1 MFGALLDNLRL
12 GRDGGRLQRADRT
25 SLPSQLLDH
34 DEVDMKRT
42 LLAGAVLAII
52 TTAIVL
58 LSDALGLDAQ
68 GVALL
73 GTALGGALGLVPDR
87 SPAQRALAF
96 GVGFVASWF
105 GYGLRAAALPDTA
118 GGRAVAVLV
127 VLAICLAVAGLSR
140 GRLPLWAAFLG
151 AAAIAGAY
159 EPVYAEDPTAF
170 VTSSAATAT
179 SVLLA
184 AGAGF
189 LATALLGPQ
198 VEAERERERV
208 EARLFEPASAAHEP
222 RAQHGPNGHD
232 GHGGH
237 GGHDGHSPAGP
248 PAPQPVGAAP
258 PGAAPVG
265 EHHDPL
271 YPLRPRQED

>member
-1 MFGALLDNLRL
+1 
-12 GRDGGRLQRADRT
+12 
-25 SLPSQLLDH
+25 
-34 DEVDMKRT
+34 MKRT

-96 GVGFVASWF
+96 GVGFLASWV

-118 GGRAVAVLV
+118 GGRAVAVLL
-127 VLAICLAVAGLSR
+127 VLAVCLAVAGLSR

-159 EPVYAEDPTAF
+159 EPVYAEDPSAF

-198 VEAERERERV
+198 VAAERERER
-208 EARLFEPASAAHEP
+208 EEDLALRHEPAVARPAVAA
-222 RAQHGPNGHD
+222 
-232 GHGGH
+232 
-237 GGHDGHSPAGP
+237 
-248 PAPQPVGAAP
+248 PAPQPVGAA
-258 PGAAPVG
+258 APAG

-271 YPLRPRQED
+271 YPLRHSQED